1 MSNKQMTV
9 TQVNPQSTQGMVVQ
23 GISPWRDVIKPELVK
38 AEPML
43 ARLAPTN
50 FQKQI
55 PRLVT
60 ALLAATK
67 KTPQILECDPKTI
80 VLALAQCAS
89 IGIVPN
95 TPTNHAY
102 LIPYG
107 KELTL
112 QLSYPGLIELAQ
124 RSQRVSK
131 VRGVAVYRADKFV
144 IHEGTDD
151 RIIHEPALENR
162 GTDADIIGAYGV
174 IKYRDGSV
182 QFRWLDRDAIEK
194 RRAMSKS
201 SNNNDSPWKKWYKEM
216 AEKTAVKYVLKQC
229 ALSDDDD
236 SEVLMKAVAHDDGEP
251 IDVSAHYDIGNDS
264 LPESTAVAGSLA
276 AQAQ

>member
-1 MSNKQMTV
+1 MSNKMVV
-9 TQVNPQSTQGMVVQ
+9 TQAGPQQTQGMVVQ
-23 GISPWRDVIKPELVK
+23 GVSPWRDIIKPELVK

-67 KTPQILECDPKTI
+67 KTPAILECDPKTI

-89 IGIVPN
+89 IGIIPN
-95 TPTNHAY
+95 SPTNHAY

-144 IHEGTDD
+144 IHEGTED
-151 RIIHEPALENR
+151 RIVHEIATENR

-174 IKYRDGSV
+174 IHYRNGSV
-182 QFRWLDRDAIEK
+182 QFRWLDREAIEK

-201 SNNNDSPWKKWYKEM
+201 SGKSDSPWNKWYKEM
-216 AEKTAVKYVLKQC
+216 CEKTAVKYVLKQC

-236 SEVLMKAVAHDDGEP
+236 SEVLMRAVAHDDGEP
-251 IDVSAHYDIGNDS
+251 IDVSAHYDMGNDS
-264 LPESTAVAGSLA
+264 APEPASVAGSLA
-276 AQAQ
+276 AQASQ